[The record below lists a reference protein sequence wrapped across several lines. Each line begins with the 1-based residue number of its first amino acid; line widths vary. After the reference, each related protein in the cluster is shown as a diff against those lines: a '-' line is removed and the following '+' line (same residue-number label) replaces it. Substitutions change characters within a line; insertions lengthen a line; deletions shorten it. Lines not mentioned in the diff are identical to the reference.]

1 MLRKNMPKKQF
12 LLVVVIFGLLLPN
25 HSLGFETKGQ
35 DCAKCH
41 TLSQTEANDLLKNFF
56 PDIKI
61 LEIRVSPSKALW
73 EILSESGGKKGLLYV
88 DFSKQY
94 FIPGPMISIRDR
106 KNLSQ
111 ERLNDLVRIDVSQI
125 PLDDAL
131 VVGDPKAPIRIIAFD
146 DPD

>member
-1 MLRKNMPKKQF
+1 MSKKQL
-12 LLVVVIFGLLLPN
+12 LLVLAIWGLLPN

-35 DCAKCH
+35 DCSKCH
-41 TLSQTEANDLLKNFF
+41 TLNQTEANDLLKSFI
-56 PDIKI
+56 PDIKV

-73 EILSESGGKKGLLYV
+73 EIYSESGGKKGLLYL

-94 FIPGPMISIRDR
+94 FFSGPMISIKDR

-111 ERLNDLVRIDVSQI
+111 ERLTELVRIDVSQI

-131 VVGDPKAPIRIIAFD
+131 VMGDPKAPIRIIAFD